1 MKSFRS
7 YRDFMYSSESGKGR
21 NCYISMLDGNL
32 VIKVKVLQYIYLYK
46 NIYIILE
53 VEYYNFINMNG

>member
-7 YRDFMYSSESGKGR
+7 YRDSMHSSESGKGR

-32 VIKVKVLQYIYLYK
+32 AIKAKVLQYIYLHK
-46 NIYIILE
+46 NLYIIPE
-53 VEYYNFINMNG
+53 VEHYNSTNMNG